1 VLGSTQ
7 LAHCPA
13 DEAIGT
19 EQSPNSPSGTDP
31 GYAQRRRYLTGVY
44 AIASLFYLWTALS
57 NGKNATQEATG
68 PDYNQ
73 LATGFLHGHLYLP
86 TQPPRGLVA
95 LANPYNPVLNAPYQG
110 LKGVHHDLSYYHGH
124 FYLSWGPTPAV
135 TLYAPWS
142 LLHLPQLQAYLA
154 VFLFGIIGLGFAL
167 ALWSFLVNTYL
178 TQARLWRVT
187 LGGIALAL
195 GSLVPFLLRRP
206 DVYEVAVAS
215 GYCFAMASL
224 YLLATGFLGGRLG
237 VWRLACGSACA
248 GLAMGGRPDLALL
261 GIPVVFVTLGLI
273 KRDRLRRWVDR
284 LVCFAVVTGPFACI
298 VLLLLAYNYARF
310 NSVSEFGQRY
320 ALAGIDQ
327 SRESLLSFSH
337 LGPGLLHYLFQP
349 LKFSFAF
356 PFVALTPSYP
366 NPDGHVFNLATI
378 QVELL
383 GGILITTPILLFLL
397 AAPWALR
404 RFPQA
409 ELRHVVYVLAATGG
423 AVLVSLA
430 MAVGVTMRYG
440 VDFSTILLLAGLLI
454 WLVLSQHKTIGR
466 PIAFIGA
473 ALLAYTS
480 LVGLAVS
487 ITGYYDWLRTGSP
500 STYNALE
507 DATSWFPTV
516 MTMFSG
522 HPDIVRIIVAE
533 APYPESLGS
542 SGTLDPG
549 RRPFWLVRRDDEVD
563 IVAPANGLYNLDMHV
578 SAVSGIAQPN
588 SVALA
593 VRLNGHRVMVP
604 LPKDRTWTV
613 PVHLERGL
621 DRVFLGVSF
630 KGSSPGAPGSYVTVS
645 GLSLTTRHG

>member
-1 VLGSTQ
+1 MG
-7 LAHCPA
+7 AF
-13 DEAIGT
+13 
-19 EQSPNSPSGTDP
+19 
-31 GYAQRRRYLTGVY
+31 
-44 AIASLFYLWTALS
+44 AIASFVYLWTAVS
-57 NGKNATQEATG
+57 NGKHATQEATG
-68 PDYNQ
+68 LDYNQ

-95 LANPYNPVLNAPYQG
+95 LSNPYNPLLNAPYQG
-110 LKGVHHDLSYYHGH
+110 LNGVHHDLSYYHGH
-124 FYLSWGPTPAV
+124 FYLSWGPTPVV

-154 VFLFGIIGLGFAL
+154 VCLYGIIGLGFAL
-167 ALWSFLVNTYL
+167 ALWSFLVTTYL
-178 TQARLWRVT
+178 TKARLWRVT

-195 GSLVPFLLRRP
+195 GSVVPFLLRRP

-237 VWRLACGSACA
+237 MLRLACGSACA

-261 GIPVVFVTLGLI
+261 GIPVVFVTLGLM
-273 KRDRLRRWVDR
+273 KRDRLRRWDDR
-284 LVCFAVVTGPFACI
+284 LVSFAVVTGPFACI

-310 NSVSEFGQRY
+310 NSVFEFGQRY

-327 SRESLLSFSH
+327 SRESLLSFS
-337 LGPGLLHYLFQP
+337 LIGPGLLHYLFQP
-349 LKFSFAF
+349 IRLSFAF
-356 PFVALTPSYP
+356 PFVALTPSWP
-366 NPDGHVFNLATI
+366 NPDGHVVNLANI

-383 GGILITTPILLFLL
+383 GGILVTTPILLFLF

-409 ELRHVVYVLAATGG
+409 EFRHVVYVLVATGG
-423 AVLVSLA
+423 GVLLSLA
-430 MAVGVTMRYG
+430 MAIGITMRYE

-454 WLVLSQHKTIGR
+454 WLVLSQHNTIGR
-466 PIAFIGA
+466 PIAIIGA
-473 ALLAYTS
+473 ALLVYAS
-480 LVGLAVS
+480 VVGLAISV
-487 ITGYYDWLRTGSP
+487 TGYYDWLRTGSP

-516 MTMFSG
+516 LTMFTG

-533 APYPESLGS
+533 APYPQSLGS
-542 SGTLDPG
+542 TGTLDPG
-549 RRPFWLVRRDDEVD
+549 RSPFWLVQHNDEVD
-563 IVAPANGLYNLDMHV
+563 IVAPSNRSYDLDMHV
-578 SAVSGIAQPN
+578 TAISGIAEPK
-588 SVALA
+588 SVAL
-593 VRLNGHRVMVP
+593 VMRFDGDRVVYP

-621 DRVFLGVSF
+621 DRVLLAVSF
-630 KGSSPGAPGSYVTVS
+630 KGSLPSASQGYVTVS
-645 GLSLTTRHG
+645 GLSLTTRR

>member
-1 VLGSTQ
+1 VGVF
-7 LAHCPA
+7 
-13 DEAIGT
+13 AIG
-19 EQSPNSPSGTDP
+19 SF
-31 GYAQRRRYLTGVY
+31 
-44 AIASLFYLWTALS
+44 FYFWTALS

-68 PDYNQ
+68 LDYNQ
-73 LATGFLHGHLYLP
+73 LATGLLHGHLYLP
-86 TQPPRGLVA
+86 TQPPHGLVA
-95 LANPYNPVLNAPYQG
+95 LSNPYNPLLNAPYQG
-110 LKGVHHDLSYYHGH
+110 LNGVHHDLSYYHGH

-154 VFLFGIIGLGFAL
+154 VWLYGIVGLGFAL
-167 ALWSFLVNTYL
+167 ALWSFLVTTYL
-178 TQARLWRVT
+178 PEARLWRVT

-195 GSLVPFLLRRP
+195 GSVVPFLLRRP

-237 VWRLACGSACA
+237 MLRLACGSACA

-284 LVCFAVVTGPFACI
+284 LVCVAVVTGPFVCI
-298 VLLLLAYNYARF
+298 VLLLLAYNYGRF
-310 NSVSEFGQRY
+310 SSVAEFGQRY

-337 LGPGLLHYLFQP
+337 IGPGLSHYLFQP
-349 LKFSFAF
+349 IRFSFAF
-356 PFVALTPSYP
+356 PFVALTPSWP
-366 NPDGHVFNLATI
+366 NPDGHVFNLANI

-383 GGILITTPILLFLL
+383 GGILVTTPILLFLL
-397 AAPWALR
+397 PAPWALR
-404 RFPQA
+404 RFGQP

-423 AVLVSLA
+423 AVLLSLA
-430 MAVGVTMRYG
+430 MAVGITMRYE
-440 VDFSTILLLAGLLI
+440 VDFSTILLLAGLLV
-454 WLVLSQHKTIGR
+454 WLVLSQHKAIER
-466 PIAFIGA
+466 PIAIIGA
-473 ALLAYTS
+473 ALLVSTCA
-480 LVGLAVS
+480 VGLATSV
-487 ITGYYDWLRTGSP
+487 TGYYDWLRTGSP

-516 MTMFSG
+516 FTMLTG

-542 SGTLDPG
+542 SGAVDPG
-549 RRPFWLVRRDDEVD
+549 QSPFWLVRHNDEVE
-563 IVAPANGLYNLDMHV
+563 IVAPANGPYDLDMHV
-578 SAVSGIAQPN
+578 TAVSGIAKPN
-588 SVALA
+588 TVALV
-593 VRLNGHRVMVP
+593 VRLNGVREVFP
-604 LPKDRTWTV
+604 LPKDRTWKI

-621 DRVFLGVSF
+621 DRVLLAVSF
-630 KGSSPGAPGSYVTVS
+630 KHSLPGAPESYVTVS
-645 GLSLTTRHG
+645 GLSLTTQR